1 MSRTDASELSGS
13 VRTLTGPRGFHFSSL
28 PRWLRSAL
36 SALGV
41 VLLLAIAGRLF
52 DAPGLTGSSTVGTAV
67 GLAVPVILAG
77 LGGLVAERA
86 GVFNIGLEG
95 MMAMGTWG
103 AGFLGWHYG
112 PWGALLGGLLGG
124 IIGGALLALATVT
137 FAIEQTVAG
146 VAINIA
152 SLGICRY
159 LSSLFFE
166 GKGPEG
172 DLGTIADSP
181 SVRNFG
187 SRFSVPFI
195 GDPLLELENKQW
207 FLLSDFAGVI
217 RGFTVDVAWASVLLL
232 LLVPAIWYLVW
243 RTPFGLRLRSSG
255 EKPAAAESL
264 GVNVIGT
271 RWIAVVMSGGLA
283 GLAGSWL
290 VLESLKYQQGM
301 TSNRGYLGLAAM
313 IFGNWM
319 PGLLSVGA
327 LLFSF
332 SQSVGFQLGFE
343 SRAIIGAVGMVF
355 ILSAI
360 WSAIQRKLVSA
371 LIIGI
376 VGAGVLWF
384 AILNETVNDALIKA
398 LPYLLTLIVLAV
410 ASKRQ
415 RPPAAAG
422 IPYIK
427 GRAG

>member
-1 MSRTDASELSGS
+1 MNILTR
-13 VRTLTGPRGFHFSSL
+13 LTGWQRSL
-28 PRWLRSAL
+28 A
-36 SALGV
+36 AFFGV
-41 VLLLAIAGRLF
+41 VLLLAVAARMF
-52 DAPGLTGSSTVGTAV
+52 DAPGLTGSSTVSTAL

-77 LGGLVAERA
+77 LGGLIAERA

-95 MMAMGTWG
+95 MMIMGTWG
-103 AGFLGWHYG
+103 AGYLGWHYG

-124 IIGGALLALATVT
+124 IVGGALLALATVT

-152 SLGICRY
+152 SVGVCRY
-159 LSSLFFE
+159 LASIFFD
-166 GKGPEG
+166 GKGDEG

-187 SRFSVPFI
+187 SRFSIPFI

-207 FLLSDFAGVI
+207 FLVSDVAGVV
-217 RGFTVDVAWASVLLL
+217 RGLTVDMAWSSLLL
-232 LLVPAIWYLVW
+232 LLFIPAVWYLVW

-264 GVNVIGT
+264 GVNVITT
-271 RWIAVVMSGGLA
+271 RWAALLMSGGLA
-283 GLAGSWL
+283 GLGGAWL
-290 VLESLKYQQGM
+290 VLDSLKYQQSM
-301 TSNRGYLGLAAM
+301 TASRGFLGLAAM

-319 PGLLSVGA
+319 PGLLTIGA

-343 SRAIIGAVGMVF
+343 SRALIGAVGLAFVLAAVWSVGKKRF
-355 ILSAI
+355 ASGAI
-360 WSAIQRKLVSA
+360 VA
-371 LIIGI
+371 LI
-376 VGAGVLWF
+376 GAGVLWF
-384 AILNETVNDALIKA
+384 AFSNETINDSLIKA
-398 LPYLLTLIVLAV
+398 LPYLLTIIVLAV

-427 GRAG
+427 GQAG